1 MHPGTTRPLHWL
13 EKKEHDYLD
22 LDLCILNGISWD
34 ESHPKHGEN
43 FALLIQKHSLCISL
57 FTF

>member
-22 LDLCILNGISWD
+22 LDLCILNGIS
-34 ESHPKHGEN
+34 
-43 FALLIQKHSLCISL
+43 
-57 FTF
+57 